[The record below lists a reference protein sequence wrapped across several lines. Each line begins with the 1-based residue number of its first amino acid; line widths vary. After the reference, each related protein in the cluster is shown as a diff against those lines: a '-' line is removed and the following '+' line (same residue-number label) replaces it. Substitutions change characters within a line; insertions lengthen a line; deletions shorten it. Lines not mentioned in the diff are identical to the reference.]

1 MDRNQGLVADPL
13 FVGMT
18 RPPMVGGVTYSAM
31 MLNVVVTTE
40 SFIVTK
46 DLAWLLAFLPL
57 HGLLYLLCPGGTGEE
72 QVSHWVS
79 TVEFAYGPPSKDDK
93 IRSLNPLGF
102 RVVEYRR
109 EPEAAADEAAA
120 RGDGR

>member
-57 HGLLYLLCPGGTGEE
+57 HGLLYLLCLYEPRFFELLQLWGRTRGRAWACGSLRRWRASSCSPLALDLPDRRGRRRGAPGP
-72 QVSHWVS
+72 VR
-79 TVEFAYGPPSKDDK
+79 
-93 IRSLNPLGF
+93 I
-102 RVVEYRR
+102 
-109 EPEAAADEAAA
+109 
-120 RGDGR
+120 